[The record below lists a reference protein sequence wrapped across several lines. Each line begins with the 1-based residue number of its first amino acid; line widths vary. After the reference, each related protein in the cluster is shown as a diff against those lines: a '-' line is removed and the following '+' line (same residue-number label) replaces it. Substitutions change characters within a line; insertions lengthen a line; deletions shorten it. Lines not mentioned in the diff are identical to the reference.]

1 MLNCCAGWVES
12 LRRRSHA
19 DLHDKFLGSSHSLF
33 LCQYNCP
40 RWNVGSAGH
49 WCWGRLRN
57 WKLRGNTEDD
67 ANSSE
72 RRIIHIGHC
81 GGFRLQRC
89 RCCSRLRFT
98 IQHTARTNDCRILQH
113 LSNHFRDDWNIRGL
127 WCGCSRV
134 IFSGLPKLPRVSICE
149 FHEVSISVYSN
160 A

>member
-1 MLNCCAGWVES
+1 MHNRRAGWVES

-19 DLHDKFLGSSHSLF
+19 HLHDKFLGSSHSLF

-57 WKLRGNTEDD
+57 WQLRGNTEDD

-72 RRIIHIGHC
+72 RRIIHIDLCH
-81 GGFRLQRC
+81 GFRLQRR

-98 IQHTARTNDCRILQH
+98 IQHTARTTDCHILQS
-113 LSNHFRDDWNIRGL
+113 LSNHFPDDWELHRL
-127 WCGCSRV
+127 WCSCSWV
-134 IFSGLPKLPRVSICE
+134 IFSDLPKLPRASIRE
-149 FHEVSISVYSN
+149 LHEVFISVYSN